1 MSFHLCLSA
10 SFLKL
15 RFQLMQILARIT
27 PKLYVILRDACGIY
41 LSIIGDVNLE
51 HLIKVGSV
59 RFPHCPV
66 TFVLFIVVCFVN
78 ALGHYKQALLLIR
91 R

>member
-1 MSFHLCLSA
+1 
-10 SFLKL
+10 
-15 RFQLMQILARIT
+15 MQFWQESHQSYT
-27 PKLYVILRDACGIY
+27 VILRDACGIY

-66 TFVLFIVVCFVN
+66 TFVLFIVDTCFVRC
-78 ALGHYKQALLLIR
+78 AWTL
-91 R
+91 